1 MSFAALPHADLPGGG
16 AAGGLGAALVSLGA
30 ELVPGADYVLE
41 AIGFRVK
48 REHPR
53 FPLYRIDLGSLAK
66 ASKNVEA
73 AVEAFLENLF
83 NNEPAV
89 GKAPARSNAG
99 R

>member
-1 MSFAALPHADLPGGG
+1 MAARSVHR
-16 AAGGLGAALVSLGA
+16 AGIFLGS
-30 ELVPGADYVLE
+30 D
-41 AIGFRVK
+41 
-48 REHPR
+48 R

-66 ASKNVEA
+66 AGKNVEA

-89 GKAPARSNAG
+89 GKAPARSNAN